1 MSIQTNKLP
10 DNPQIEV
17 VKSGKT
23 GLFTNYI
30 YKAIPLA
37 FDESMS
43 YYETL
48 CGLLN
53 YLQNTIIP
61 TVNNNADA
69 VAELQSLYEQLR
81 SYVDNYFTNLDVQEE
96 INNKL
101 DQMVTDGTL
110 PEIVASYLNSKAIF
124 GYDNVASMKQ
134 ATNLINGSYAQTLG
148 FYNKN
153 DGGSALYKI
162 RQITNDDVVDEMMII
177 SLNDDTLIA
186 ELIVENDNLNIL
198 KVGAKNDG
206 SIDTSNIINHLI
218 TNYNNYNIYIPNGDY
233 LINSTILI
241 DTATKIYGE
250 NKWKT
255 RLFTNSNIVMIQNK
269 NDDIATCFISNLYL
283 DGNNV
288 ATKGIY
294 LYRNRPNLVYND
306 SRSDICNILIKKCTD
321 WCMQIGDPN
330 TASNVIEI
338 YVNNVYVHQ
347 YTGGGIYISKCSD
360 SHFENI
366 RSGSGLSSTKPAI
379 QVDGYNL
386 QIINSKAFLSGTTD
400 TPLSGWVFNGG
411 ANIIADI
418 EAQANSKYGVEIINT
433 KDSIFNIIADKNG
446 LINQNYGGVLI
457 NSVQNCRVDA
467 NVSNNVATDQFNSV
481 VGCKLIEPKKLILNL
496 NCNNDIPNAIDLS
509 EYNQNQVLTVNSEI
523 NINGYKKD
531 NIMPSLNETLSLP
544 EGITL
549 TKINN
554 ENYLLQGSVASDT
567 NIWVAGSYGSH
578 APLTYLKDNYVY
590 DISTSNFKVGMT
602 LFNYVTNIGGGFNRK
617 INGSNNEV
625 TGFQIILKAGINY
638 NHIISPKLIALLNT
652 PTQSI

>member
-1 MSIQTNKLP
+1 MNKFNYTNLTPFKWFVLENFP
-10 DNPQIEV
+10 FIEADFDALTEWQLFC
-17 VKSGKT
+17 KIGKEINKIIT
-23 GLFTNYI
+23 SENTLGTQMENVTNGFI
-30 YKAIPLA
+30 
-37 FDESMS
+37 E
-43 YYETL
+43 
-48 CGLLN
+48 
-53 YLQNTIIP
+53 LQNY
-61 TVNNNADA
+61 VNN
-69 VAELQSLYEQLR
+69 
-81 SYVDNYFTNLDVQEE
+81 YFDNLDVQDE

-101 DQMVTDGTL
+101 NEMVEQGTL
-110 PEIVASYLNSKAIF
+110 QEIISAYLNSKAIF
-124 GYDNVASMKQ
+124 GYDTVASMKQ
-134 ATNLINGSYAQTLG
+134 AENLINGSYARTLG
-148 FYNKN
+148 YHTKN

-162 RQITNDDVVDEMMII
+162 REITNDDVVDEMMII
-177 SLNDDTLIA
+177 SLNDNTLIA

-294 LYRNRPNLVYND
+294 LYRNRQNLVYND

-330 TASNVIEI
+330 ATSNVIEI

-366 RSGSGLSSTKPAI
+366 RSGSGLASTKPAI

-386 QIINSKAFLSGTTD
+386 QIINSKAFLSGTTN

-418 EAQANSKYGVEIINT
+418 EAQANSKYGVEINNT
-433 KDSIFNIIADKNG
+433 KDSIFNIIADKNC
-446 LINQNYGGVLI
+446 LINTNYAGILI
-457 NSVQNCRVDA
+457 NNTNNCQINAVI
-467 NVSNNVATDQFNSV
+467 SNNVVTDQFLTKI
-481 VGCKLIEPKKLILNL
+481 GCKLIEPKKLTLNL
-496 NCNNDIPNAIDLS
+496 SCNNDIPSALDLS
-509 EYNQNQVLTVNSEI
+509 QYNTNQVLTVNSKI
-523 NINGYKKD
+523 NINGYD
-531 NIMPSLNETLSLP
+531 IQDITPTLNENITVP

-549 TKINN
+549 TKINDKSFKL
-554 ENYLLQGSVASDT
+554 EGSVASDT
-567 NIWVAGSYGSH
+567 NIWIAGQYGQH
-578 APLTYLKDNYVY
+578 NALTYLN
-590 DISTSNFKVGMT
+590 SNNIYELNTNNLKVG
-602 LFNYVTNIGGGFNRK
+602 LVLYNYVTNLGGGYNKK
-617 INGSNNEV
+617 INGSDNEV
-625 TGFQIILKAGINY
+625 TGLMLQIKANTQYNDIITPRVLSILN
-638 NHIISPKLIALLNT
+638 N
-652 PTQSI
+652 Q